1 VTDSHDQAGQA
12 GQVRTGMTRRRFGR
26 MALVALGLAGTGTAT
41 SVLSAC
47 SSGDDDRADGGLASE
62 SDDAAGTGGTDAGA
76 GAETEADAVMYSSP
90 GCGCCGGYADY
101 LGEHGYTV
109 DRRETDDLD
118 SVRAEAGVPGDAA
131 GCHTTTIGDYVVEG
145 HVPVEAV
152 DRLLRERPAVDG
164 ISLPGM
170 PDGSPGMSGA
180 KAGAFEV
187 VSFKDGAVRSYMSV

>member
-1 VTDSHDQAGQA
+1 VREPHDRVGGDQLAA
-12 GQVRTGMTRRRFGR
+12 PRVTRRRFAG
-26 MALVALGLAGTGTAT
+26 MALAALGAAGASAT
-41 SVLSAC
+41 SVLAAC
-47 SSGDDDRADGGLASE
+47 SSGDDDSAGGDRSGSE
-62 SDDAAGTGGTDAGA
+62 SGQTAGTEGGT
-76 GAETEADAVMYSSP
+76 EAVTYSSP

-118 SVRAEAGVPGDAA
+118 SVRADAGVPDDAA
-131 GCHTTTIGDYVVEG
+131 GCHTTMIGDYVVEG

-152 DRLLRERPAVDG
+152 DRLMQERPAVDG

-180 KAGAFEV
+180 KAGAFEI
-187 VSFKDGAVRSYMSV
+187 VSFKDGTVRQFMSV

>member
-1 VTDSHDQAGQA
+1 MEPHDRVGRDRLAA
-12 GQVRTGMTRRRFGR
+12 PRVTRRRFAG
-26 MALVALGLAGTGTAT
+26 MALMALGAAGAGAT
-41 SVLSAC
+41 SVLAAC
-47 SSGDDDRADGGLASE
+47 SSGDDDSAGGDRLGSE
-62 SDDAAGTGGTDAGA
+62 SGQTAGSGG
-76 GAETEADAVMYSSP
+76 GAEAVTYSSP

-118 SVRAEAGVPGDAA
+118 SVRADAGVPDDAA
-131 GCHTTTIGDYVVEG
+131 GCHTTMIGDYVVEG

-152 DRLLRERPAVDG
+152 DRLLQERPAVDG

-180 KAGAFEV
+180 KAGAFEI
-187 VSFKDGAVRSYMSV
+187 VSFKDGTVRRFMSV